1 MRTVV
6 CAAVLAVSAFAAAPP
21 AFGAP
26 VFDEPGYS
34 ACTGTTFPAP
44 EQSFDTVV
52 SDCCVTHGG
61 LPTPTNYGLGCV
73 GQVDNPPPDYR
84 PTIVLPA
91 RPADP
96 GEQALEELEKLPA
109 LP

>member
-6 CAAVLAVSAFAAAPP
+6 GAAVLAVSAFAAAP
-21 AFGAP
+21 AAIAAP
-26 VFDEPGYS
+26 VFDEPGYT
-34 ACTGTTFPAP
+34 ACTGTTMPAP
-44 EQSFDTVV
+44 EQTFDMVV

-73 GQVDNPPPDYR
+73 RQMDNPPPDYR
-84 PTIVLPA
+84 PTIVLPV

-96 GEQALEELEKLPA
+96 NDAALEELEKLPV